1 MEYFSKAMAK
11 EFCDEN
17 VQFWREATV
26 RTAPAIRLILRVPP
40 EVESSCGAPCRCRYL
55 HNAMGARMVGC
66 IQSRPSAIGGD
77 WRQPCSLAWLLPP
90 LPHMRAVPAASPASS
105 DGVRTALLAHTA
117 LAARRSGATMSTP
130 RRRFASLPLR
140 PPPRAA
146 LAPMRPCRR
155 AAGRAVGR
163 CLGVRRRLTPSCACA
178 LAVWRQCVAPV

>member
-1 MEYFSKAMAK
+1 MAK

-40 EVESSCGAPCRCRYL
+40 EVESSCGALTMPVSVPTQCYGGSHGGL
-55 HNAMGARMVGC
+55 H
-66 IQSRPSAIGGD
+66 IKSAVGD
-77 WRQPCSLAWLLPP
+77 WRQPCSLAWLRPP

-105 DGVRTALLAHTA
+105 DGVRTAVLAHSA

-146 LAPMRPCRR
+146 LAPMRLCRR

-178 LAVWRQCVAPV
+178 LAMWRQCVAPV